1 MSGMQQIE
9 GGTEYAR
16 GRYPEDAFSRE
27 DEGNDRIFYETDR
40 LVAHLDSEALATI
53 EDIIGQLI
61 VEDRPVILDL
71 MASWDSHIPRHIR
84 PSQLVGLGLNSNEL
98 AANDE
103 LDEAVIHDLNE
114 NPELPFADETFD
126 AVINTVSVDYLVHPF
141 KIFREVGRVLKP
153 GGLHLVFFSNRMF
166 PQKAVKIWR
175 EATEM
180 ERIALVRDFFNA
192 AGCFDAPQVFI
203 SSGKVR
209 PADDKYAHTGMPS
222 DPVYVVYADKTGAR
236 DSSAK
241 RPVIKLAGDQP
252 PLTAG
257 EMLARLEITR
267 ETLECP
273 HCGSRMKKWAV
284 PESSFSTWDTEF
296 KYICFND
303 RCPYL
308 TRGWQVM
315 ARQGNQGMS
324 YRLMYDPERN
334 ITMPIPVFDLYMLR
348 ESIVEE

>member
-1 MSGMQQIE
+1 MEQTKVE
-9 GGTEYAR
+9 TESFER
-16 GRYPEDAFSRE
+16 QYPDDAFSRE
-27 DEGNDRIFYETDR
+27 DENDDRHFYEQDR
-40 LVAHLDSEALATI
+40 MVAHLDSEALATI

-61 VEDRPVILDL
+61 VEDHPVVLDL

-84 PSQLVGLGLNSNEL
+84 PARLVGLGLNANEL

-103 LDEAVIHDLNE
+103 LDEVVIHDLNQ

-126 AVINTVSVDYLVHPF
+126 VVVNTVSVDYLVHPF
-141 KIFREVGRVLKP
+141 KVFREVGRILKP

-175 EATEM
+175 DATEM
-180 ERIALVRDFFNA
+180 ERVGLVEDFFRA
-192 AGCFDAPQVFI
+192 AGCFEPSQLFI

-209 PADDKYAHTGMPS
+209 PADDKYAHTGLPS
-222 DPVYVVYADKTGAR
+222 DPVYVVYADKSGAGE
-236 DSSAK
+236 SSVR
-241 RPVIKLAGDQP
+241 RPAIKLAADQP
-252 PLTAG
+252 PLT
-257 EMLARLEITR
+257 EEERMARLEAIRTS
-267 ETLECP
+267 LECP
-273 HCGSRMKKWAV
+273 YCGSRMKKWKV
-284 PESSFSTWDTEF
+284 PDSTFSTWDGEF
-296 KYICFND
+296 RYICFND
-303 RCPYL
+303 RCPYV

-334 ITMPIPVFDLYMLR
+334 NTVPIPIYDHYMLR

>member
-1 MSGMQQIE
+1 MSEMQQMKVEIGSHE
-9 GGTEYAR
+9 E
-16 GRYPEDAFSRE
+16 RYSRDAFSRE
-27 DEGNDRIFYETDR
+27 DGHDDRLFYEKDR
-40 LVAHLDSEALATI
+40 FVAHLDSEALATV

-61 VEDRPVILDL
+61 VEDHPVVMDL

-84 PSQLVGLGLNSNEL
+84 PARLVGLGLNANEL
-98 AANDE
+98 AANED
-103 LDEAVIHDLNE
+103 LDETVIHDLND
-114 NPELPFADETFD
+114 NPELPFDDETFD
-126 AVINTVSVDYLVHPF
+126 VVINTVSVDYLVHPF
-141 KIFREVGRVLKP
+141 KVFREVGRILKP

-180 ERIALVRDFFNA
+180 ERVALVQEFFSA
-192 AGCFDAPQVFI
+192 AGCFDALQVFV

-209 PADDKYAHTGMPS
+209 PSDDKYGHTGMPS
-222 DPVYVVYADKTGAR
+222 DPVYVVYAEKTGSGE
-236 DSSAK
+236 SSAK
-241 RPVIKLAGDQP
+241 RPAIKLAGDQP
-252 PLTAG
+252 PLTEE
-257 EMLARLEITR
+257 EMRARLETIR

-284 PESSFSTWDTEF
+284 PESVFSTWDTEF

-303 RCPYL
+303 RCPYV

-324 YRLMYDPERN
+324 YRLLYDPERN
-334 ITMPIPVFDLYMLR
+334 NTIPIPIFDLYMLR
-348 ESIVEE
+348 ESIIGE